1 MVPLSERRHRLYD
14 SEIPEVILG
23 LNLRLRQLLEERKD
37 TEKAQTAFRCIHRL
51 LEDKPGR
58 PRYPEFNWDYLS
70 YFIEVGEGH
79 ILARLDEMKKE
90 STRAKGLQEEETYPK
105 TSK

>member
-23 LNLRLRQLLEERKD
+23 LSLRLRQLLKERKD

-51 LEDKPGR
+51 LEDNPGR
-58 PRYPEFNWDYLS
+58 PRYPEFSWDYLS
-70 YFIEVGEGH
+70 YFIEDSEEH
-79 ILARLDEMKKE
+79 ILARLDEMKKK
-90 STRAKGLQEEETYPK
+90 SAHAKGLQGE
-105 TSK
+105 